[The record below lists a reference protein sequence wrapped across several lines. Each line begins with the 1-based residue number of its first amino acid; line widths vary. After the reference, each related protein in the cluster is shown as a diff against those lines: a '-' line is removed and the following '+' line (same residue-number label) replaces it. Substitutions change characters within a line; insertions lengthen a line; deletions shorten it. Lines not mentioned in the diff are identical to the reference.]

1 MRFGVTMFLTDLT
14 MGPVE
19 LARAVEERG
28 LHSLY
33 VPEHTH
39 IPTSRRTPPPTG
51 DDELRDEYKRTLD
64 PFVALAMAAAAT
76 ERLVVGTGICLVA
89 QRDPIV
95 TARRSRATSCRGRF
109 VLGVG
114 FGWNADGSRIT
125 ASRWSTGVPL
135 RASTC
140 WRCARCGT
148 TTSVRSTA
156 SSCRSRRRGRGPSRS
171 TPVGRRC

>member
-1 MRFGVTMFLTDLT
+1 MKFGVTMFLTDLT

-19 LARAVEERG
+19 LARAIEERG

-51 DDELRDEYKRTLD
+51 DAELRDEYKRTLD

-76 ERLVVGTGICLVA
+76 ERLVVGTGISLVA

-95 TARRSRATSCRGRF
+95 TAKAVATLDHLSSGRF
-109 VLGVG
+109 VLGIG
-114 FGWNADGSRIT
+114 FGWNADEIEDHGVTMADRRAVTREHVLAMRALWDNDVGSF
-125 ASRWSTGVPL
+125 
-135 RASTC
+135 
-140 WRCARCGT
+140 
-148 TTSVRSTA
+148 
-156 SSCRSRRRGRGPSRS
+156 
-171 TPVGRRC
+171 